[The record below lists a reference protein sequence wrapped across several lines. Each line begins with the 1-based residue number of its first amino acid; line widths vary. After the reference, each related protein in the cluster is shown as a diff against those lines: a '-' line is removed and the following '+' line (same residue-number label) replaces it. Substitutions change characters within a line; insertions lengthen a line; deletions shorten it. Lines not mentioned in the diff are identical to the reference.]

1 MIRLTNIL
9 AEIKVN
15 EPGPPSKEAIQKFR
29 DRYENISVIDLLNFL
44 DKHYDE
50 DVTDWW
56 WDRLDHVDGND
67 SYEVIKFKDGVIDD
81 VISWASQG
89 DQISKEL
96 ILKQVNE
103 MKVNDPVPKFT
114 NNDQLENYLESDP
127 IFRKKLIDAIWD
139 SNGFN
144 RGDDPSWE
152 DVRQGWYEQPI
163 ERFTEFNEFDEI
175 MIDDGDDNR
184 IYISV
189 NPLDGDPTAFSS
201 FTVTLGKNTFFCEYY

>member
-29 DRYENISVIDLLNFL
+29 DRYENTSVITLLNFL

-56 WDRLDHVDGND
+56 WRRLDLVDEND
-67 SYEVIKFKDGVIDD
+67 SYKVMKLKDGILDD

-89 DQISKEL
+89 DQVSKEL

-103 MKVNDPVPKFT
+103 MKVNNPAPKFT
-114 NNDQLENYLESDP
+114 NNYQLENYLESDP
-127 IFRKKLIDAIWD
+127 TFRKKLIDAIWD
-139 SNGFN
+139 SYGFIH
-144 RGDDPSWE
+144 DYDPSWE
-152 DVRQGWYEQPI
+152 DVRQGWY
-163 ERFTEFNEFDEI
+163 
-175 MIDDGDDNR
+175 
-184 IYISV
+184 
-189 NPLDGDPTAFSS
+189 
-201 FTVTLGKNTFFCEYY
+201 